1 MSEGFNFQMP
11 GGGNPGD
18 GSGGNG
24 QTPEEIAEML
34 RRQMQQIQELED
46 RLNRVTLDNRQ
57 LRNDLEAANL
67 RRDQTEQLLGDVTA
81 PTIFNQIQVNK

>member
-18 GSGGNG
+18 GPGGG

-34 RRQMQQIQELED
+34 RRQIQDLED
-46 RLNRVTLDNRQ
+46 RLNRVQLDNRQ
-57 LRNDLEAANL
+57 LRNERDAANL
-67 RRDQTEQLLGDVTA
+67 RLTQTEQLLGDTTA
-81 PTIFNQIQVNK
+81 PTVFNQIQVK

>member
-18 GSGGNG
+18 GYGG

>member
-18 GSGGNG
+18 GSGG

-57 LRNDLEAANL
+57 LRTDLEAANL

>member
-18 GSGGNG
+18 GSGGG

-34 RRQMQQIQELED
+34 RRQIQDLED
-46 RLNRVTLDNRQ
+46 RFNRVQLDNRQ
-57 LRNDLEAANL
+57 LRNELEAANL
-67 RRDQTEQLLGDVTA
+67 RRDQTEQLLGDITA
-81 PTIFNQIQVNK
+81 PTIFNQIQVI

>member
-1 MSEGFNFQMP
+1 
-11 GGGNPGD
+11 
-18 GSGGNG
+18 
-24 QTPEEIAEML
+24 
-34 RRQMQQIQELED
+34 MQQIQELED

-57 LRNDLEAANL
+57 LRTELEAANL

>member
-18 GSGGNG
+18 GSGGG

-57 LRNDLEAANL
+57 LRNELDAANL
-67 RRDQTEQLLGDVTA
+67 RRDQTEQLLGDITA
-81 PTIFNQIQVNK
+81 PTIFNQIQVK